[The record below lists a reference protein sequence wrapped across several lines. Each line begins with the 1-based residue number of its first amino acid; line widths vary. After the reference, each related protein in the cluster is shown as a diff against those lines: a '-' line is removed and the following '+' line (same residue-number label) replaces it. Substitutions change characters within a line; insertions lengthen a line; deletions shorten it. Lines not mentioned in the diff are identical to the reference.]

1 MRRGWRGSGHHD
13 PAGLARRGC
22 AQTRV
27 SGIKKPP
34 ITQRLNIDSPTAQ
47 DGDAQFK
54 RHAIRSVLG

>member
-1 MRRGWRGSGHHD
+1 
-13 PAGLARRGC
+13 
-22 AQTRV
+22 V

-47 DGDAQFK
+47 DGDAQFQ